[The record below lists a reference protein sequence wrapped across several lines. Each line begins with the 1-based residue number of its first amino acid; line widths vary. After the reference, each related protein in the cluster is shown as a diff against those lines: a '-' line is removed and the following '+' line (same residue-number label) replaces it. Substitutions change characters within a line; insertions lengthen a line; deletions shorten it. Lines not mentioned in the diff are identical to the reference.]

1 MARATK
7 EQLEQRKENA
17 LMLLDYHT
25 DEYRT
30 WYAKIVGMTDPK
42 PTDIAELKTQRA
54 LMDIKADAIHTQIRY
69 LDELIATYDVE
80 EPTAEVVE

>member
-17 LMLLDYHT
+17 LTMLDQHT

-30 WYAKIVGMTDPK
+30 WYAKIAGLTDPK
-42 PTDIAELKTQRA
+42 PSDIADLKTQRA

-69 LDELIATYDVE
+69 LDELIATYADPVDA
-80 EPTAEVVE
+80 TAEMQ